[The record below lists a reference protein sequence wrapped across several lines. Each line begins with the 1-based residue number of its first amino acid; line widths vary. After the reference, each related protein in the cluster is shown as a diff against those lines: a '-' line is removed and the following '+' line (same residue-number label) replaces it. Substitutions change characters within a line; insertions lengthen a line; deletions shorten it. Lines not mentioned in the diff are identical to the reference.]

1 MKGTTFILVRGSRI
15 QCNIGRLRW
24 QKLDASGHEFTT
36 TVDSVTN
43 AGILTA
49 GISLL
54 CWTGTRNWEP
64 NKSLPEV
71 TLVRVFYQHKW
82 NATNIEICTER

>member
-43 AGILTA
+43 AGTLTA
-49 GISLL
+49 GSWDLPALL
-54 CWTGTRNWEP
+54 DRNQ
-64 NKSLPEV
+64 KLGAKQV
-71 TLVRVFYQHKW
+71 TP
-82 NATNIEICTER
+82 